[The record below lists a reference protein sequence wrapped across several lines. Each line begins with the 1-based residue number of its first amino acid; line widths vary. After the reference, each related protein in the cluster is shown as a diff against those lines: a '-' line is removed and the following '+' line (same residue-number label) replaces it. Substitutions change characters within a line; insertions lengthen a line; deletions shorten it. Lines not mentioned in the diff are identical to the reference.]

1 MWTAVRSSRHIK
13 VLEGRVE
20 LVNKFGE
27 TSSDAGMGA
36 WKHGEIYGHNMINN
50 FNNYNEGWIDW
61 NLVLDEKGGP
71 NYAGN
76 FCEEPILVDT
86 KNNKLIYNVSYYYIG
101 HFSRF
106 IKPGAKRILCMND
119 SDKGICSVAYK
130 NPDGQI
136 VVVVQSELSRVHK
149 LAVTV
154 DGKGI
159 NTEVPPHSIT
169 TFIVET
175 DKNFI
180 KKKLWFLN

>member
-1 MWTAVRSSRHIK
+1 M
-13 VLEGRVE
+13 
-20 LVNKFGE
+20 VNKFGE

-76 FCEEPILVDT
+76 FCEAPILVDT
-86 KNNKLIYNVSYYYIG
+86 RNNKLIYNVSYYYIG

-119 SDKGICSVAYK
+119 SDKG
-130 NPDGQI
+130 D
-136 VVVVQSELSRVHK
+136 RK
-149 LAVTV
+149 LQALN
-154 DGKGI
+154 DYANRRYEDI
-159 NTEVPPHSIT
+159 QNSI
-169 TFIVET
+169 FNNGG
-175 DKNFI
+175 DSYC
-180 KKKLWFLN
+180 

>member
-1 MWTAVRSSRHIK
+1 M
-13 VLEGRVE
+13 
-20 LVNKFGE
+20 
-27 TSSDAGMGA
+27 
-36 WKHGEIYGHNMINN
+36 
-50 FNNYNEGWIDW
+50 
-61 NLVLDEKGGP
+61 
-71 NYAGN
+71 
-76 FCEEPILVDT
+76 EPIMRVVQTAQGSKEFWKELD
-86 KNNKLIYNVSYYYIG
+86 
-101 HFSRF
+101 
-106 IKPGAKRILCMND
+106 
-119 SDKGICSVAYK
+119 K

-180 KKKLWFLN
+180 RKNLWFLN